1 MNAQDKQQ
9 ETPNL
14 ILDYDSESDHSS
26 GQEQTSP
33 VFVTSNEQSKKK
45 LSTKFIETFMH
56 PMPAAQTLLL
66 DGKGLLQSEV
76 STKEFDG
83 NAAGS
88 DGHSLKGTL
97 ISYPKTS
104 TPDLNE
110 TAMSENTSSD
120 FTTSNSDPSSR
131 SSQQTS
137 SGSKSSSSSDLTAA
151 ESSLDKGYPIQRT
164 KPVIS
169 PDSSDSKQDNDSN
182 DEALSVP
189 DNNTIDNN
197 SDVQKETDEDL
208 LLGNGDEHPNAADEH
223 IDSDIE
229 MKLLK
234 GNQADYEGGD
244 EGINGSK
251 ECAQRRKVLKSPT
264 IRNKACQM
272 KPDSTADGNYRLP
285 ALSVLAQSILN
296 GRDSLNCVDNDQ
308 KVDTLDQRNGDQ
320 CLLTYSF
327 QITKSGDVKDI
338 EKTNGT
344 PKNDISTEPSKMKS
358 RTSKRKRP
366 DEETHVP
373 TYSLP
378 IRIFKPQDENPI
390 TRKKYTN
397 LTDDPFF
404 SGKLHLYVV
413 KEYNETLI
421 LL

>member
-1 MNAQDKQQ
+1 M
-9 ETPNL
+9 
-14 ILDYDSESDHSS
+14 
-26 GQEQTSP
+26 
-33 VFVTSNEQSKKK
+33 
-45 LSTKFIETFMH
+45 
-56 PMPAAQTLLL
+56 LL
-66 DGKGLLQSEV
+66 DRKGLLQSEV
-76 STKEFDG
+76 STKEFNG

-88 DGHSLKGTL
+88 DGHSVKATS

-137 SGSKSSSSSDLTAA
+137 SGSKSSSSSDPTAT
-151 ESSLDKGYPIQRT
+151 ESSLDKDYPIQHT

-169 PDSSDSKQDNDSN
+169 PDSSDSEQDNDSN

-189 DNNTIDNN
+189 DNNIIDNN

-234 GNQADYEGGD
+234 GDQADYEGGD

-264 IRNKACQM
+264 IRNKARQM

-285 ALSVLAQSILN
+285 AFSVLAQSILN
-296 GRDSLNCVDNDQ
+296 GRD
-308 KVDTLDQRNGDQ
+308 
-320 CLLTYSF
+320 
-327 QITKSGDVKDI
+327 
-338 EKTNGT
+338 
-344 PKNDISTEPSKMKS
+344 
-358 RTSKRKRP
+358 
-366 DEETHVP
+366 
-373 TYSLP
+373 
-378 IRIFKPQDENPI
+378 
-390 TRKKYTN
+390 
-397 LTDDPFF
+397 
-404 SGKLHLYVV
+404 
-413 KEYNETLI
+413 
-421 LL
+421 